1 MGRRRGRGVERVGG
15 EEEGVE
21 GRRRRREGNEK
32 RKGGE
37 ERRTK
42 EMEMANDEAGD
53 IGRSEWRKW
62 DIRYTVHSLR
72 SCTQL

>member
-1 MGRRRGRGVERVGG
+1 MAKLWHSDTLQQLQQVWKAGRRRRRGRGAERVGG

-21 GRRRRREGNEK
+21 GRRRRGGNEK

-53 IGRSEWRKW
+53 IYREE
-62 DIRYTVHSLR
+62 
-72 SCTQL
+72 